1 MRMLQ
6 RKLIV
11 LARVLTTAAV
21 MAITFLNIDYQHGSP
36 NNNVALAAAK
46 VNRGITVLWNGKP
59 LKLESA
65 PVLRKGIVFLPMRE
79 LFSVMGAEIIF
90 NKGHIDVHQAD
101 HYLGLDV
108 DSFKANVDGSN
119 ETLHAAPFY
128 SGGKTYIS
136 LDLLSQAFGA
146 KEKWDPKSQQ
156 ADIRWKGPDILSFQP
171 GVAIIFPKGSDAD
184 EEEVIQLVKKA
195 MQAIADKDKSVLRST
210 MDENADYLDFLI
222 ESKIHYRFT
231 QLVHIEPYD
240 DSTGRKN
247 ITIGFYTLN
256 SGIIEHGNYI
266 FTSLKNKQGKWYI
279 ANID

>member
-1 MRMLQ
+1 MIA
-6 RKLIV
+6 KALI
-11 LARVLTTAAV
+11 AAAV
-21 MAITFLNIDYQHGSP
+21 IAITFMNIDFPHGSP

-46 VNRGITVLWNGKP
+46 VNRDITVLWNGKP

-79 LFSVMGAEIIF
+79 LFNVMGAEIAF

-108 DSFKANVDGSN
+108 DSLKANVDGSN

-128 SGGKTYIS
+128 SGGRTYIS

-171 GVAIIFPKGSDAD
+171 GIAINFPKGSDAD
-184 EEEVIQLVKKA
+184 EKEVILLVKKA
-195 MQAIADKDKSVLRST
+195 MQAIAGKVKSDLRST

-222 ESKIHYRFT
+222 ESKIQYRFT
-231 QLVHIEPYD
+231 QLVRIEPYD
-240 DSTGRKN
+240 ESTGRKN
-247 ITIGFYTLN
+247 STIAFYTLN
-256 SGIIEHGNYI
+256 AGIIKHGNYI